1 MIAFLRLFLIAAVLA
16 FLQAFIIQQVD
27 MGVWLR
33 PMPYLLL
40 FFITPININK
50 YGILVGGFFFGLFID
65 ILAGNFGIHAA
76 SIVVVLYAK
85 NFIDQRFIDFDSLK
99 LQGETYVTVNTKG
112 WLFFTYYALS
122 IIAIHHLTFFMLDY
136 FEFVSFFRMLL
147 STVVSAIGSFL
158 LILLFKSI
166 IKS

>member
-1 MIAFLRLFLIAAVLA
+1 MIAFLRLFIIAAILA
-16 FLQAFIIQQVD
+16 FLQAFIIQQID

-40 FFITPININK
+40 FFITPINLNK
-50 YGILVGGFFFGLFID
+50 YGILICGFFFGLFID
-65 ILAGNFGIHAA
+65 VLAGNFGIHAA

-99 LQGETYVTVNTKG
+99 LQGETYVTVDTKG
-112 WLFFTYYALS
+112 WLFFSSYALS

-136 FEFVSFFRMLL
+136 FEFISFFRMLL
-147 STVVSAIGSFL
+147 STIVSAIGTFF
-158 LILLFKSI
+158 LILLFKSV
-166 IKS
+166 IKN

>member
-76 SIVVVLYAK
+76 SFVVMLYAK

-99 LQGETYVTVNTKG
+99 LQGETYVTLNTKG

>member
-1 MIAFLRLFLIAAVLA
+1 MIAFLRLFIIAAVLA

-99 LQGETYVTVNTKG
+99 LQCETYVTVNTKG
-112 WLFFTYYALS
+112 WLFFYYYALS

>member
-85 NFIDQRFIDFDSLK
+85 NFIDQRFIDYDSLK

-112 WLFFTYYALS
+112 WLFFAYYALS

-136 FEFVSFFRMLL
+136 FELVSFFRMLL
-147 STVVSAIGSFL
+147 STVISAIGSFL

>member
-1 MIAFLRLFLIAAVLA
+1 MIAFLRLFIIAAVLA
-16 FLQAFIIQQVD
+16 FLQAFIIQQID

-122 IIAIHHLTFFMLDY
+122 IIAIHHLSFFMLDY

>member
-1 MIAFLRLFLIAAVLA
+1 MIAFLRFFLIAAVLA

-99 LQGETYVTVNTKG
+99 LQGETYVTVHTKG
-112 WLFFTYYALS
+112 WAFFSYYALS

-136 FEFVSFFRMLL
+136 FEFVSFLRMLL

>member
-1 MIAFLRLFLIAAVLA
+1 MIAFLRLFLIASVLA

-76 SIVVVLYAK
+76 SIVAVLYTK

-112 WLFFTYYALS
+112 WAFFSYYALS

-147 STVVSAIGSFL
+147 STIVSAIGSFL
-158 LILLFKSI
+158 LILLIKSI

>member
-1 MIAFLRLFLIAAVLA
+1 MIAFLRLFIIAAVLA
-16 FLQAFIIQQVD
+16 FLQAFIIQQID

>member
-99 LQGETYVTVNTKG
+99 LQGETYVTLNTKG

>member
-1 MIAFLRLFLIAAVLA
+1 MIAFLRLFIIAAVLA

>member
-1 MIAFLRLFLIAAVLA
+1 MIAFLRLFIIAAVLA

-27 MGVWLR
+27 MGIWLR

-40 FFITPININK
+40 FFITPINLNK

-76 SIVVVLYAK
+76 SIVAVLFAK

-99 LQGETYVTVNTKG
+99 LQGETYVTVKTKG
-112 WLFFTYYALS
+112 WLFFSYYVLS

-147 STVVSAIGSFL
+147 STIVSAIGSFL

>member
-1 MIAFLRLFLIAAVLA
+1 MIAFLRLFIIAAVLA

-40 FFITPININK
+40 FFITPINLNK
-50 YGILVGGFFFGLFID
+50 YGILVCGFFFGLFID
-65 ILAGNFGIHAA
+65 VLAGNFGIHAA

-99 LQGETYVTVNTKG
+99 LQGETYVTVDTKG
-112 WLFFTYYALS
+112 WLFFSSYALS

-136 FEFVSFFRMLL
+136 FEFISFFRMLL
-147 STVVSAIGSFL
+147 STIVSAIGTFL
-158 LILLFKSI
+158 LILLFKSV
-166 IKS
+166 IKN

>member
-16 FLQAFIIQQVD
+16 FLQAFIIHQVD

-40 FFITPININK
+40 FFITPINVNK
-50 YGILVGGFFFGLFID
+50 YGILIGGFFFGLFID
-65 ILAGNFGIHAA
+65 ALSGYFGIHAA
-76 SIVVVLYAK
+76 SIVVFLYAK
-85 NFIDQRFIDFDSLK
+85 NFIDQRLIDFDSLK
-99 LQGETYVTVNTKG
+99 LQGENYVTINTKG
-112 WLFFTYYALS
+112 WLFFSYYALS
-122 IIAIHHLTFFMLDY
+122 LIIIHHLTFFMLDY
-136 FEFVSFFRMLL
+136 FEFLRYFRILISIL
-147 STVVSAIGSFL
+147 VSALGSFL